1 MKLEVTVVQR
11 FNVLN
16 LDSDLAHF
24 STLKM
29 CVWLNFGALWCLIL
43 KVLGHTAYDKVEE
56 HLLVYNFA

>member
-1 MKLEVTVVQR
+1 VVQR

-56 HLLVYNFA
+56 HLLVCNFA